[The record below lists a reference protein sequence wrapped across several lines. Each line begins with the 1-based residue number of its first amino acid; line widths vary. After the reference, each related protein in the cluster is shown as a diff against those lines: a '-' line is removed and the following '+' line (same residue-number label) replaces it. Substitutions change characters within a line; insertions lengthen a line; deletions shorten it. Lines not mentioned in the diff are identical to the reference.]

1 MKERAQNTRART
13 RARYLLTMA
22 IALLLPLGLTGAALA
37 QGERLGGKVRSGSD
51 VVIPA
56 DETAPYDVYLTGG
69 TIRVEGRVEGDVV
82 AAGGRIEI
90 PGAVTG
96 DVVVAGGNVTVSG
109 QVEGDVRVATG
120 QLSVT
125 GTVGEDVFVAGGQ
138 VAVPGRI
145 GEDFIFYSGQTS
157 LNGTV
162 AGNVLGATG
171 EYTRRGT
178 VAGTE
183 EVTVDEREKEE
194 PPTPLD
200 RLLDVVRRYF
210 GILLVGALFLW
221 LAPRVTH
228 DAAWTVRRRLLPS
241 LGWGFLAIVGF
252 LVLFIAT
259 ILATIL
265 VSLPLGLLGLGG
277 LVATMVFAGILF
289 GALTVFGFVLLVGF
303 VAHAVVALS
312 IGGPVVRAGEGALRG
327 RGLAGLALG
336 LLLVVALISIPFV
349 GGFIAFVVA
358 LAGLGGLLLAA
369 RGGRPTPVA
378 VAEVPPPAEPT

>member
-13 RARYLLTMA
+13 RALYLLTMA
-22 IALLLPLGLTGAALA
+22 VALLLPLGLTGAALA

-82 AAGGRIEI
+82 AVGGRIEI

-96 DVVVAGGNVTVSG
+96 DVIVAGGNVTVSG

-120 QLSVT
+120 QLTVT

-171 EYTRRGT
+171 EYSRRGT

-183 EVTVDEREKEE
+183 EVTVDEREREE

-200 RLLDVVRRYF
+200 RVLDVVRRYF
-210 GILLVGALFLW
+210 GILLVGVLFLW
-221 LAPRVTH
+221 FAPRVTH
-228 DAAWTVRRRLLPS
+228 DAARTVRRRPLPS

-259 ILATIL
+259 ILATVL

-277 LVATMVFAGILF
+277 LVATTVFAGILI
-289 GALTVFGFVLLVGF
+289 GALTVFGFVLLVAF
-303 VAHAVVALS
+303 VAHAVVGLS
-312 IGGPVVRAGEGALRG
+312 IGGPVVRAGEGRLRG

-369 RGGRPTPVA
+369 RGARPTPVA
-378 VAEVPPPAEPT
+378 VAEVPPPAEPS